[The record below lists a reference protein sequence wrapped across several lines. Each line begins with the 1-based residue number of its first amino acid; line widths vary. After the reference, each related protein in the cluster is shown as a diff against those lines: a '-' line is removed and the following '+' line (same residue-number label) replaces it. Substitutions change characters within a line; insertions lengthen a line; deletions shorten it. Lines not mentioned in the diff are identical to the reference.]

1 MRRSR
6 PLVLLFTLVALVVGG
21 AAQADR
27 GPGKHGRGGG
37 PGDRGEVVREDRG
50 ISLNQA
56 IALVERR
63 YKARVVRSDVRQDG
77 NRKIYVLRL
86 LDDKGNAQV
95 VRVDA
100 SNGAIF

>member
-1 MRRSR
+1 MPRSR
-6 PLVLLFTLVALVVGG
+6 PLVLLFTLVALAIAD
-21 AAQADR
+21 AAHADR
-27 GPGKHGRGGG
+27 GHGNHGRGGRG
-37 PGDRGEVVREDRG
+37 ERGEVVREDGG

-63 YKARVVRSDVRQDG
+63 YKARVVRSDVRQEG
-77 NRKIYVLRL
+77 NRRIYVLRL